1 MRKSFMSDT
10 YLSSS
15 ARTNEGSRKEPH
27 EGGASSFQEADISS
41 GTKWEEPWLAMGQTE
56 PGWWRAFSIDHG
68 VRSTRT
74 PDKLIRKPQ
83 ETNVFDL
90 PTGEPMGAGRL
101 AEAAMNKPEEEIHKR
116 IEKLRAALEVPRLG
130 AFAPRVANPPPIA
143 AAPPRTPTEEFTAE
157 AAMPELVDPTIT
169 EAAPTVTAPLRA
181 DPLPQTEPRMIP
193 LLRPR
198 VATSGLSFKNALAF
212 SRPWP
217 RRWLS

>member
-1 MRKSFMSDT
+1 MRKLFMSDV
-10 YLSSS
+10 YLPSSV
-15 ARTNEGSRKEPH
+15 RTNEGSQKEPH
-27 EGGASSFQEADISS
+27 ERGVPSFQGDDGSPS
-41 GTKWEEPWLAMGQTE
+41 TKWEEPWLAVGQTE
-56 PGWWRAFSIDHG
+56 PGWWRAFAIDHG

-83 ETNVFDL
+83 ETNVIDL

-143 AAPPRTPTEEFTAE
+143 AAPPRALTQEIRAAE
-157 AAMPELVDPTIT
+157 VALPELVDPSI
-169 EAAPTVTAPLRA
+169 APTAPTFTALLRA

-193 LLRPR
+193 
-198 VATSGLSFKNALAF
+198 
-212 SRPWP
+212 
-217 RRWLS
+217 

>member
-1 MRKSFMSDT
+1 MRKIFTPND
-10 YLSSS
+10 YLPSSI
-15 ARTNEGSRKEPH
+15 RTDEGSRKKPH
-27 EGGASSFQEADISS
+27 EGGASSFQDTDNDPSMM
-41 GTKWEEPWLAMGQTE
+41 WEEPWLATGQTE
-56 PGWWRAFSIDHG
+56 PGWWRAFATDHG

-116 IEKLRAALEVPRLG
+116 IEKLRAALEVPCLG

-143 AAPPRTPTEEFTAE
+143 AAPPRTPIEEFTAVE
-157 AAMPELVDPTIT
+157 AAMPELVDPTIAS
-169 EAAPTVTAPLRA
+169 AAPTVTVPLRA

-193 LLRPR
+193 LLLP
-198 VATSGLSFKNALAF
+198 
-212 SRPWP
+212 
-217 RRWLS
+217 

>member
-1 MRKSFMSDT
+1 MRKIFTPND
-10 YLSSS
+10 YLPSSI
-15 ARTNEGSRKEPH
+15 RTDEGSRKKPH
-27 EGGASSFQEADISS
+27 EGGASSFQDTDNDPSIM
-41 GTKWEEPWLAMGQTE
+41 WEEPWLATGQTE
-56 PGWWRAFSIDHG
+56 PGWWRAFATDHG

-143 AAPPRTPTEEFTAE
+143 AAPPQAPIQEITAVE
-157 AAMPELVDPTIT
+157 AAMPELVDPTIA
-169 EAAPTVTAPLRA
+169 EPLQLSRRRF
-181 DPLPQTEPRMIP
+181 ERIP
-193 LLRPR
+193 CP
-198 VATSGLSFKNALAF
+198 KPN
-212 SRPWP
+212 PE
-217 RRWLS
+217 